1 LVDPAAGRPAG
12 PPRVPINPP
21 LIPLAGRISSKP
33 EEFPDTLNYE
43 SAKRQLLVGHGYIES
58 VPAQVWAYEISGKHV
73 LTQWFSYRK
82 LNRERPVVGDRRPPS
97 ELNNIKPNHW
107 LPEYTTELLNVL
119 NVLALLVELEHSQA
133 DLLDRICAG
142 QLLSHETLTA
152 ANALAVPPKAEKL
165 KKGKSK
171 DPLLF

>member
-1 LVDPAAGRPAG
+1 VNA
-12 PPRVPINPP
+12 
-21 LIPLAGRISSKP
+21 
-33 EEFPDTLNYE
+33 
-43 SAKRQLLVGHGYIES
+43 
-58 VPAQVWAYEISGKHV
+58 
-73 LTQWFSYRK
+73 
-82 LNRERPVVGDRRPPS
+82 PVVGDRRPPS